1 MYIEIEK
8 QHTSIDYYRRQEW
21 HRWLYDRLGDSYEAR
36 FIYENSLRHRIFIAE
51 ELDMLAFRLKFGL

>member
-8 QHTSIDYYRRQEW
+8 QQSSIDYYRRQEW
-21 HRWLYDRLGDSYEAR
+21 HRWLYDRLGDSYEAW

-51 ELDMLAFRLKFGL
+51 ESDMLAFRLKFGL